1 MFKAIYMH
9 TKPLKHTKNMQI
21 LTNYIKKHDVL
32 KISYKSQLLEMFLT
46 TPEVI
51 ICAKDAPR
59 CPGHFRK

>member
-1 MFKAIYMH
+1 MFKAIPMH

-21 LTNYIKKHDVL
+21 LTIYIKKLDFF
-32 KISYKSQLLEMFLT
+32 KISYKSPLLEMFLT

-59 CPGHFRK
+59 RPGHF

>member
-1 MFKAIYMH
+1 MMFRAIYMH

-21 LTNYIKKHDVL
+21 PTNYIKKHDCL

-59 CPGHFRK
+59 CPGHF

>member
-1 MFKAIYMH
+1 MMFKVIPMH

-21 LTNYIKKHDVL
+21 LTNYIKQTRCFENFL
-32 KISYKSQLLEMFLT
+32 QKSTFRNVLT

-59 CPGHFRK
+59 CPGLF